1 MTVAR
6 SNPLQLL
13 LLLLLLLLLVQVRRG
28 SKRECLFSNR
38 LLLPRE
44 PGGVLRRVLWRL
56 RRRGG
61 IGSIGTMTIAIT
73 SHAGRRR
80 TRSDAGQE
88 SLDIIGSGHFCS
100 LWPESKLT
108 QRRREGGSLT
118 RQLDAQR
125 SALFRELKM
134 REGKA
139 TVAGELKDNENE
151 QNRKRTEYSTV
162 ETVERQKGEKR
173 REEETKVEVSERKRG
188 ANPDRGVAVRGWWV
202 WLGTCRQAFG
212 SKTTA
217 GQR

>member
-13 LLLLLLLLLVQVRRG
+13 LLLLLLLLAQVRRG

-38 LLLPRE
+38 LLLLLLLLPRE

-125 SALFRELKM
+125 SALFRELKNEG
-134 REGKA
+134 RESGCSR
-139 TVAGELKDNENE
+139 EI
-151 QNRKRTEYSTV
+151 KR
-162 ETVERQKGEKR
+162 
-173 REEETKVEVSERKRG
+173 
-188 ANPDRGVAVRGWWV
+188 
-202 WLGTCRQAFG
+202 
-212 SKTTA
+212 
-217 GQR
+217 